1 MHLSEWGKTVI
12 GTKSLFNIKGLHLLP
27 KIFSITSG
35 TSVQDSEDFKYNLK
49 IAVQPKVKSRFL
61 ESKDSPNNSTKKRA
75 KQLKIVLL
83 TESIKNT
90 LDIFSGIFDQ
100 KLLPEIIPVVE
111 SDIYDF
117 STFEIELFFLGLQSF
132 GFSDFASVRAFNLP
146 TKTVT
151 QIRRKFQN
159 VKYRKASKGME
170 KIKVSSISIK
180 LDIVA
185 STFQT
190 SSSYRKRADS
200 RGIR

>member
-1 MHLSEWGKTVI
+1 MFLKDWGISVT
-12 GTKSLFNIKGLHLLP
+12 GDYSFFNVRGLHLVP
-27 KIFSITSG
+27 KVFCIP
-35 TSVQDSEDFKYNLK
+35 VNMELQDSVDFKYNLK

-75 KQLKIVLL
+75 KQLKIVPL
-83 TESIKNT
+83 TESIQKT
-90 LDIFSGIFDQ
+90 LDVFTGIFDH
-100 KLLPEIIPVVE
+100 KLMPEIIPVVQ

-132 GFSDFASVRAFNLP
+132 GFSDFASVRAYYLP

-170 KIKVSSISIK
+170 KIKVFH
-180 LDIVA
+180 DIGNGRHCGF
-185 STFQT
+185 SLLNHW
-190 SSSYRKRADS
+190 
-200 RGIR
+200 

>member
-1 MHLSEWGKTVI
+1 MHLKEWGRSVM
-12 GTKSLFNIKGLHLLP
+12 GENSLFNIKGLHLVP
-27 KIFSITSG
+27 KIFSIPVNTEG
-35 TSVQDSEDFKYNLK
+35 QDSMDFNYNLK

-75 KQLKIVLL
+75 KQLKTVPL
-83 TESIKNT
+83 TESIKKT
-90 LDIFSGIFDQ
+90 LDVFTGIFDH

-117 STFEIELFFLGLQSF
+117 STCEIELFFLGLQSF

-170 KIKVSSISIK
+170 KIKVLFYK
-180 LDIVA
+180 A
-185 STFQT
+185 N
-190 SSSYRKRADS
+190 YRHYGFSLLNR
-200 RGIR
+200 